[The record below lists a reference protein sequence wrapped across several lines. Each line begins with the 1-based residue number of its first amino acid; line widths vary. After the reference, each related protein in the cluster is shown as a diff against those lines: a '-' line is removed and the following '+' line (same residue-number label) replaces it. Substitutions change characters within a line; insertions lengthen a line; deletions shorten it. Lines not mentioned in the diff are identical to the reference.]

1 MGECKWGSAASVPQ
15 LAAEVEAKV
24 KLYPNQDNATL
35 GRLVFTRRPVKA
47 PKQGTPA
54 RFLSLEDLY
63 AMG

>member
-1 MGECKWGSAASVPQ
+1 VPQ